1 MGVENQE
8 VQGGEDT
15 TGQDVSRET
24 EITQETST
32 EEGGE
37 EESGGTGT
45 ETAQPDWAPTY
56 KFKVHEEEKEFDD
69 FLKPLVKS
77 KEDEEKIRDILERA
91 YGLDHVK
98 ADRATLREHNRALA
112 SEVQEFGN
120 VKKELQALGGYLKNR
135 DFESFKEAFNI
146 PDELIMQYA
155 LQKVKL
161 ANASPEEQA
170 AYQAQR
176 AEAQRLRALEDQ
188 NRAWQESYQNYVVS
202 TKETELNFVL
212 SQPDVV
218 NVMQEFDSRLGQPGA
233 FRNEIVR
240 RGQMHFNATGQDLSA
255 KQVVDT
261 FISMLGVVPGQASS
275 PQTVQPGQ
283 VVQNRS
289 TGQKVVTG
297 AQAAKPVV
305 PHIPGSGASP
315 VRKVPK
321 SISELR
327 KLGQTM

>member
-1 MGVENQE
+1 MVVENQE
-8 VQGGEDT
+8 VQGNGDA
-15 TGQDVSRET
+15 TGQDVPRET
-24 EITQETST
+24 EVQTETTSDDSGTEDSGGDST
-32 EEGGE
+32 ETPP
-37 EESGGTGT
+37 S
-45 ETAQPDWAPTY
+45 DWSPTY

-98 ADRATLREHNRALA
+98 ADRATLREHNKALV
-112 SEVQEFGN
+112 SEVNEFGT
-120 VKKELQALGGYLKNR
+120 VKMELQALGTHLKNG

-202 TKETELNFVL
+202 SKETELNFVL

-233 FRNEIVR
+233 FRNEIIR

-261 FISMLGVVPGQASS
+261 FVSMLGVVPGQVS
-275 PQTVQPGQ
+275 PPQNVQPGQ

-297 AQAAKPVV
+297 AQGAKPVI
-305 PHIPGSGASP
+305 PHIAGSGASP